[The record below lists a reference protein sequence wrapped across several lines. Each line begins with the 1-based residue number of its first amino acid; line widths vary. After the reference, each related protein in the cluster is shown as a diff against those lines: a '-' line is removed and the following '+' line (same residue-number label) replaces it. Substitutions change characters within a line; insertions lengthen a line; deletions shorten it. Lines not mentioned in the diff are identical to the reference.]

1 MPKISRMQQRLCW
14 LTILLLLFVF
24 KVSAQENWKLVKEE
38 AGIKI
43 YTKTESG
50 SRYKAFKAEMQV
62 SCKVENIVE
71 VLKNTDS
78 INNWVVNCKEVKLL
92 RTGDNEQ
99 YYYIETSL
107 PLPFENRDMVY
118 HFQYKELDS
127 QQVMVVVT
135 GMPEYIQPKEGIV
148 RMVKTNGY
156 WLLTRVETDKTDVTY
171 QMHVE
176 PGGLI
181 PAWLANPFI
190 KNVPFSTFKEL
201 RNIVQNPATDH

>member
-1 MPKISRMQQRLCW
+1 MQDIERIQQKLFW
-14 LTILLLLFVF
+14 ITIIVLLLTISA
-24 KVSAQENWKLVKEE
+24 SAQENWKLVKEE
-38 AGIKI
+38 AGIKV

-50 SRYKAFKAEMQV
+50 SKFKAFKAEMQV
-62 SCKVENIVE
+62 NCKIEDIVE
-71 VLKNTDS
+71 VLKSTDK
-78 INNWVVNCKEVKLL
+78 INNWVVNCKGVKLL
-92 RTGDNEQ
+92 KTEDNDQ

-118 HFQYKELDS
+118 HFQYIEINS
-127 QQVMVVVT
+127 RQVRVIIT
-135 GMPEYIQPKEGIV
+135 GIPEYIQPREGIV

-156 WLLTRVETDKTDVTY
+156 WLLTSIDTNTTDVTY

-201 RNIVQNPATDH
+201 RNIVQKLK